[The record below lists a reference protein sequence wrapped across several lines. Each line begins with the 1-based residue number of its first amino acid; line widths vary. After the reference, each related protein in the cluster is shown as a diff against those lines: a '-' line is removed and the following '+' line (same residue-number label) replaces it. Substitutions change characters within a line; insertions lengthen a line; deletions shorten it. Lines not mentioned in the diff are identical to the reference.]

1 VRPASYSAVGVIKTF
16 ENKALSDLWSSG
28 KTSKIDA
35 RMHKR
40 IIVRLDRLNSV
51 GSTDDL
57 NVSGYNFHA
66 LKGFDPAR
74 FSIHVNG
81 PWCVTFEFSNGDAY
95 NVDFEQYH

>member
-1 VRPASYSAVGVIKTF
+1 MCRDAWKGPRWYASGPQFSASELGRRR
-16 ENKALSDLWSSG
+16 N
-28 KTSKIDA
+28 A

-57 NVSGYNFHA
+57 NVSGYNFHP
-66 LKGFDPAR
+66 LKGFDPTR

-81 PWCVTFEFSNGDAY
+81 PWCVTFEFSKGDAY

>member
-1 VRPASYSAVGVIKTF
+1 VKLDPNGAIVIKTF
-16 ENKALSDLWSSG
+16 KSKGLSDLWSSG

-35 RMHKR
+35 RMQTR
-40 IIVRLDRLNSV
+40 ITVRLDRLNSV

-57 NVSGYNFHA
+57 NLSGYNFHP
-66 LKGFDPAR
+66 LKGFSPTR

-81 PWCVTFEFSNGDAY
+81 PWCITFEFSNGDAY

>member
-1 VRPASYSAVGVIKTF
+1 MIKTF
-16 ENKALSDLWSSG
+16 KNKALNDLWSSG

-57 NVSGYNFHA
+57 NLGGYNFHP
-66 LKGFDPAR
+66 LKGFGPTR

-81 PWCVTFEFSNGDAY
+81 PWCITFEFNNGDAY

>member
-1 VRPASYSAVGVIKTF
+1 LGRALVIKTF
-16 ENKALSDLWSSG
+16 KNKALSDLWSSG
-28 KTSKIDA
+28 KTSKIDV

-40 IIVRLDRLNSV
+40 IVVRLDRLTSV

-57 NVSGYNFHA
+57 YLSGYNFHP
-66 LKGFDPAR
+66 LKGFDPTR

-81 PWCVTFEFSNGDAY
+81 PWCITFEFSNGDAY

>member
-1 VRPASYSAVGVIKTF
+1 
-16 ENKALSDLWSSG
+16 
-28 KTSKIDA
+28 
-35 RMHKR
+35 MHKR

-51 GSTDDL
+51 DSTDDL
-57 NVSGYNFHA
+57 NVSGYNFHP
-66 LKGFDPAR
+66 LKGFDPTR